1 MFSCLHRNLA
11 SRTITTAL
19 LSRLNCHI
27 TLSPF
32 QAQTFASASKMSLDY
47 TAERAQEIADN
58 LAGVKAKMD
67 ETLQSKGTSAQ
78 KARLVAVSKLK
89 PASDILAAYEK
100 AGHRNF
106 GENYVQELEEKS
118 KELPSDIQWHFIG
131 NLQSNKC
138 KIVAAIPNLFAVET
152 VDSAKKASTL
162 DKACAAAARPEPLR
176 IFLQV
181 NTSGEESKSGM
192 EPREVL
198 EVSQHVVSACPHLKL
213 AGLMTIGSPNPDLED
228 GENPDFK
235 MLNQCRATVQDAL
248 KINDLELSMG
258 MSDDFERALLQGS
271 TNIRVGSTIFGSRPP
286 FKKA

>member
-1 MFSCLHRNLA
+1 
-11 SRTITTAL
+11 
-19 LSRLNCHI
+19 
-27 TLSPF
+27 
-32 QAQTFASASKMSLDY
+32 MSLAY
-47 TAERAQEIADN
+47 TVERAQEIADN
-58 LAGVKAKMD
+58 LTGVKAKLD
-67 ETLQSKGTSAQ
+67 EALQSKGASAQ

-100 AGHRNF
+100 TGQLSF

-131 NLQSNKC
+131 SLQSNKC
-138 KIVAAIPNLFAVET
+138 KVVAAIPNVFVVET
-152 VDSAKKASTL
+152 VDSAKKATTL

-192 EPREVL
+192 LPSAVL
-198 EVSQHVVSACPHLKL
+198 EVAQHVVETCSHLKL
-213 AGLMTIGSPNPDLED
+213 AGFMTIGSPNPDLEN

-235 MLNQCRATVQDAL
+235 ALSECRTTVQDAL
-248 KINDLELSMG
+248 KINGLELSMG
-258 MSDDFERALLQGS
+258 MSDDFQRALLQGA

-286 FKKA
+286 FNKTAA

>member
-1 MFSCLHRNLA
+1 
-11 SRTITTAL
+11 
-19 LSRLNCHI
+19 
-27 TLSPF
+27 
-32 QAQTFASASKMSLDY
+32 MSLAY

-58 LAGVKAKMD
+58 LAGVKAKLD
-67 ETLQSKGTSAQ
+67 ETLQSKGASAQ

-118 KELPSDIQWHFIG
+118 KELPRDIQWHFIG
-131 NLQSNKC
+131 SLQSNKC
-138 KIVAAIPNLFAVET
+138 KVVAAIPNVFVVET
-152 VDSAKKASTL
+152 VDSAKKATTL
-162 DKACAAAARPEPLR
+162 DKACAAAARAEPLR

-192 EPREVL
+192 SPSEVL
-198 EVSQHVVSACPHLKL
+198 EVAQQVVSTCSHLKL
-213 AGLMTIGSPNPDLED
+213 AGLMTIGSPNPDLEN

-235 MLNQCRATVQDAL
+235 ALNECRAVIQNAL

-258 MSDDFERALLQGS
+258 MSDDFQTALLQGS

-286 FKKA
+286 FNKTAA